1 MMNEKP
7 STPLPQ
13 SLFCAVSFND
23 ASPSEPRAPAGASP
37 SEPRAPPGEPE
48 DATSRSRG
56 PPWESPLS
64 LGLPSCL
71 PVPYPLEPT
80 S

>member
-13 SLFCAVSFND
+13 SLFCAVSFN
-23 ASPSEPRAPAGASP
+23 GASP